1 MRTKVL
7 LVDDSPPVRL
17 SLEHMLLRH
26 GIIKECLRSAGT
38 ATEAWT
44 MFEELQPDVVFMDI
58 DLGERA
64 PPQPGMALAAGVF
77 SGRDDPGAPAVGGEA
92 LAKRML
98 AKNPRVKIVLCTGLG
113 PDDPRVRK
121 MIVWGA
127 FDVITKPL
135 RSTRVAEVLQLAE
148 QEEFQL
154 DRTR

>member
-17 SLEHMLLRH
+17 SLEHILLRQ
-26 GIIKECLRSAGT
+26 GVQKELLRSA
-38 ATEAWT
+38 ASEAEAWT
-44 MFEELQPDVVFMDI
+44 MFEELEPNLVFMDI

-64 PPQPGMALAAGVF
+64 PTQPGMTVAAGVL
-77 SGRDDPGAPAVGGEA
+77 SPRDEAVHSSMGGEA

-98 AKNPRVKIVLCTGLG
+98 AKDPRLKIVICTGLA
-113 PDDPRVRK
+113 PEDPRVRK

-127 FDVITKPL
+127 FDVVSKPL
-135 RSTRVAEVLQLAE
+135 RAARIAEVLRLAE
-148 QEEFQL
+148 QEEYRL